1 MALARY
7 VLTANVTL
15 TPDTVAAIVA
25 GEPGTGGPA
34 GFGNSATIIPSAL
47 SQGKYGLPG
56 MPLTLLAGTPVWAD
70 SAAGF
75 ATAPQLLYQA
85 IGSGNLRAW
94 LETAPLCHAPLAN
107 LVPRIS
113 CT

>member
-85 IGSGNLRAW
+85 IGAGNLRAW
-94 LETAPLCHAPLAN
+94 LDTDAVGHASLAN
-107 LVPRIS
+107 LGPAHS
-113 CT
+113 

>member
-15 TPDTVAAIVA
+15 TPDTVAAVVA

-34 GFGNSATIIPSAL
+34 GFGNSATIIPAAG
-47 SQGKYGLPG
+47 SQGKFGLPG
-56 MPLTLLAGTPVWAD
+56 MPLTLLAGTPIWAD

-75 ATAPQLLYQA
+75 DSGAKLLYQA
-85 IGSGNLRAW
+85 VGAGNLRAW
-94 LETAPLCHAPLAN
+94 ADTEAVGHAGLAN
-107 LVPRIS
+107 
-113 CT
+113 